1 MIKVRKVVVI
11 GDKKVLKSLW
21 GVTYS
26 FIIKIE
32 IKVFAILVILKKR
45 FFRDFKVHFRIIWI
59 VAQNFILV
67 REDVQ
72 KKIGRFCMKKT
83 VERIIRIEVIKEDSI
98 KDKKVVLEKENSVVN
113 NIEEDVKNVAEDTEL
128 I

>member
-1 MIKVRKVVVI
+1 
-11 GDKKVLKSLW
+11 
-21 GVTYS
+21 
-26 FIIKIE
+26 
-32 IKVFAILVILKKR
+32 
-45 FFRDFKVHFRIIWI
+45 
-59 VAQNFILV
+59 
-67 REDVQ
+67 
-72 KKIGRFCMKKT
+72 MKKT